1 MLTSNVRDT
10 NFFKNYLCE
19 EWLLVNKKKKKVI
32 LIVGLDKNQ

>member
-19 EWLLVNKKKKKVI
+19 EWLLVNKKSD
-32 LIVGLDKNQ
+32 LNGGLR

>member
-19 EWLLVNKKKKKVI
+19 EWLLVNKKKKKSD
-32 LIVGLDKNQ
+32 LNSGLR